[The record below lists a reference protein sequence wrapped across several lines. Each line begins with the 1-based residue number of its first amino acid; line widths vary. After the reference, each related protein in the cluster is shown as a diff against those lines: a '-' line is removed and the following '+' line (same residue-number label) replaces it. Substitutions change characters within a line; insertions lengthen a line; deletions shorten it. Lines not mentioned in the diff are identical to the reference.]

1 MHIVFVDFRKAF
13 DLVDHAIL
21 LTKLGASGVNRG
33 FWKWTQSFL
42 TGRTLQVKLPG
53 ALSKMGQV
61 IAGVPQG
68 GVISPMLFNV
78 HINDV
83 DKDIPSSLGIKSCKF
98 AERSNTLPNS
108 TLTLGKLYA
117 GRSRWGEIIAL
128 FGEVFLTIF
137 PWSFKEYRTV
147 V

>member
-1 MHIVFVDFRKAF
+1 MKRFT
-13 DLVDHAIL
+13 LVTLMGYNEH
-21 LTKLGASGVNRG
+21 NRG
-33 FWKWTQSFL
+33 FWRWTQSFL

-53 ALSKMGQV
+53 ALSKVGQV

-98 AERSNTLPNS
+98 ADDLALYQIVPLHSESYMQEAVD
-108 TLTLGKLYA
+108 GVKLWA
-117 GRSRWGEIIAL
+117 DKNKMELNVKKTKDMWSSFKKHSDSPSHFA
-128 FGEVFLTIF
+128 LTI
-137 PWSFKEYRTV
+137 R
-147 V
+147 